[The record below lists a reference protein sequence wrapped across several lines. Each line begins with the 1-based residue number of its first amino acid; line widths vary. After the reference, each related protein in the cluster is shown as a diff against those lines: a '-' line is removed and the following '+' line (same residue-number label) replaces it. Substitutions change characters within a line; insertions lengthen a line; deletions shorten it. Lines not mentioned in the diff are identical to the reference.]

1 MMIGAVDRSCD
12 DDRSC
17 GSVIGALMMCIG
29 LRPRGREMRQSET
42 EREIEEREKSENMR
56 ERERERV

>member
-1 MMIGAVDRSCD
+1 MDQSCDDDRSCGSVIGAVDRSCD

-29 LRPRGREMRQSET
+29 L
-42 EREIEEREKSENMR
+42 
-56 ERERERV
+56 

>member
-1 MMIGAVDRSCD
+1 MIGAVDRSCDDDRSCGSVIRAVDRSCD

-29 LRPRGREMRQSET
+29 L
-42 EREIEEREKSENMR
+42 
-56 ERERERV
+56 